1 MPWELKILK
10 LLFVC
15 STEFQ
20 LFNVLN
26 MKMHLFPNDSA
37 DIIIQFLKEDTVEFY
52 NRVRETGI
60 FENVCYR
67 LPDVFGLHEY
77 ARCVRKGDYSHSFV
91 GAANNSMK
99 EFFTNLSSRT
109 SHEFI
114 DNVKD
119 CVYNVESLDFSS
131 YQEIFA
137 GGAND
142 IVTNIL
148 KHVHAKYPD
157 CKINLYEEGLASY
170 FGNKLGN
177 DCGDIKK
184 NKVYL
189 YEPEMALYEGE
200 TFAHI
205 PKVSRDDKDFLR
217 AANFVFNFKPQI
229 KTINHKIVFF
239 DDPSNP
245 MPAYLERSK
254 LLANTVFRVPY
265 KKHLPE
271 HRLYLRQLEAYKIL
285 TENSGDWEI
294 WVKLHPRTER
304 ESAKRDYGGE
314 SSKIMGDISVPWEL
328 FCCNCDIRNN
338 VFVTDISSA
347 IYANAFTV
355 KGEDT
360 NAFIILAEYMGDWNL
375 GKAKQFYEKFRRK
388 KSDIYFPA
396 TEEEYIKVLRDV
408 LQSWVC

>member
-1 MPWELKILK
+1 MK
-10 LLFVC
+10 LLFIC

-26 MKMHLFPNDSA
+26 MKLHLFPNDSA

-52 NRVRETGI
+52 NRIRETGI

-77 ARCVRKGDYSHSFV
+77 ARCVRKGDYSHSLV
-91 GAANNSMK
+91 GAANNSVQ
-99 EFFTNLSSRT
+99 EFFTSLSSRT
-109 SHEFI
+109 RHEFI

-148 KHVHAKYPD
+148 KHMHAKYPD
-157 CKINLYEEGLASY
+157 CKINLYEEGLATY
-170 FGNKLGN
+170 FDDKLGN
-177 DCGDIKK
+177 NCWDIKK
-184 NKVYL
+184 NKIYL
-189 YEPEMALYEGE
+189 YEPEMALYEHNA
-200 TFAHI
+200 FARI
-205 PKVSRDDKDFLR
+205 PQVSRDDKEFLR
-217 AANFVFNFKPQI
+217 VANYIFDFVPQI
-229 KTINHKIVFF
+229 RMINNKILFF

-254 LLANTVFRVPY
+254 LLTNTIFRVPY
-265 KKHLPE
+265 KKHLLE
-271 HRLYLRQLEAYKIL
+271 HELYLRQLEAYRIL
-285 TENSGDWEI
+285 TKNAGNREI

-304 ESAKRDYGGE
+304 KHVEKDYGG
-314 SSKIMGDISVPWEL
+314 KYTTIMGDISVPWEL

-338 VFVTDISSA
+338 VFITNISSA
-347 IYANAFTV
+347 IYANSFTV
-355 KGEDT
+355 EGKDE
-360 NAFIILAEYMGDWNL
+360 NSFIILTEYMDGQHTKK
-375 GKAKQFYEKFRRK
+375 GKIFYEKLKRK
-388 KSDIYFPA
+388 KKDVYLPA
-396 TEEEYIKVLRDV
+396 NEEEYIEVLRYVLRD
-408 LQSWVC
+408 QM